1 MSNNLLQ
8 TVGGNLKMFAGK
20 TKFKLDK
27 KSPEIFM
34 GIGIIT
40 FVGTIVAAS
49 RATLKVDEIMDEHE
63 DRVER
68 IHMKREEVVE
78 IGEGE
83 EEVYTEAD
91 AKNDII
97 ITYAKTAVAFGKA
110 YAPAITLGVISI
122 ASFLVSNRI
131 LKKRYLGVVTAYNA
145 LDKAFKLYRSR
156 VVEEGGEE
164 LDRHYMF
171 GTKYETIEKKVTD
184 EKGRTK
190 KLEEKVEVAS
200 GEPAAS
206 PYARVFD
213 DSNKRWDKNPEF
225 TMLFLRTQ
233 ESRLNNTLQTR
244 GYLFLNEVYEAL
256 GYDWTTNGQFVGW
269 IKGKGDNYVDF
280 GLRRYDDPAVRDYIN
295 GDKNTILLDFNVDGV
310 IVNDI

>member
-8 TVGGNLKMFAGK
+8 TVGGNLKMFSGK

-34 GIGIIT
+34 GIGIAT
-40 FVGTIVAAS
+40 FVGTIIMAS
-49 RATLKVDEIMDEHE
+49 KATLKVDEIMNEHE
-63 DRVER
+63 DRIER
-68 IHMKREEVVE
+68 IHAKREEVIK
-78 IGEGE
+78 IGDD
-83 EEVYTEAD
+83 EEVYTEKD
-91 AKNDII
+91 AKNDIV

-122 ASFLVSNRI
+122 TSFLVSNRI

-190 KLEEKVEVAS
+190 KVEVSS
-200 GEPAAS
+200 GEFVAS
-206 PYARVFD
+206 PYARIFD
-213 DSNKRWDKNPEF
+213 SSNKIWDKNPEF
-225 TMLFLRTQ
+225 TMMTLRTQ
-233 ESRLNNTLQTR
+233 EGMLNNLLQTR
-244 GYLFLNEVYEAL
+244 GYVFLNEVYEAL
-256 GYDWTTNGQFVGW
+256 GYDMTTNGQFVGW
-269 IKGKGDNYVDF
+269 VKGNGDNYIDF

-295 GDKNTILLDFNVDGV
+295 GDKNIILLDFNVDGV
-310 IVNDI
+310 IVDKI